1 MQSAGLQQLFT
12 GLIVAYPAVE
22 VNIFVLYLW
31 IKIGI
36 GGGNVE
42 KSRLYIRNA
51 VILALVNILLR
62 GAAVSFNGYVAGK
75 IGAES
80 MGLFTLVMS
89 IYGFAVTLAT
99 SSVNLAAVRLTAERC
114 ARIAGADAV
123 SYRKTIRQVIGSV
136 CRYSLLFGCGA
147 AVLLLGFSRPIAQLL
162 LDDMRTLSSLR
173 VLAFGLPAISLT
185 SALNGYFTGM
195 RKIVKNA
202 VMILWEQAAKFCIT
216 ATALVCVVPTGS
228 VEYMCLAVVGGSAA
242 AEAFSL
248 LAAVIL
254 YLTDSRIPKGDTPG
268 TDSRFLPTGFQD
280 AAGIAF
286 PVAVGAYARQ
296 GLVTAEHLAIPWGL
310 RQSGSSQEEA
320 LAAYGVLQGMA
331 LQVVLFP
338 YAVIGAFTGMLIPEV
353 TALDAVGE
361 QEKLRKLCGK
371 VLRTAAVFSL
381 VSFAV
386 FFLFADS
393 LGNGIYHTPEAGEYI
408 RKLAFLVPFMYM
420 DTVTDALLKG
430 LGEQRYCMK
439 VNIADALISLVL
451 VVLLTPPLGLGGYIV
466 SMYACEI
473 INLYLSAH
481 KLYMRICRGE
491 KTAVKISPN
500 PQREQ
505 G

>member
-1 MQSAGLQQLFT
+1 M
-12 GLIVAYPAVE
+12 
-22 VNIFVLYLW
+22 
-31 IKIGI
+31 
-36 GGGNVE
+36 E
-42 KSRLYIRNA
+42 KGRLYIRNA
-51 VILALVNILLR
+51 VLLAMVNILLR
-62 GAAVSFNGYVAGK
+62 GAAVSFNGYVSGK
-75 IGAES
+75 IGPES

-114 ARIAGADAV
+114 ARIAGGTV
-123 SYRKTIRQVIGSV
+123 ESYRKTVRQVIFAV

-147 AVLLLGFSRPIAQLL
+147 SMLLLGFSLPISHFL

-173 VLAFGLPAISLT
+173 VLALGLPAISLT

-202 VMILWEQAAKFCIT
+202 VMTLWEQAAKFCIT

-242 AEAFSL
+242 AEGMSL
-248 LAAVIL
+248 LVAAIL
-254 YLTDSRIPKGDTPG
+254 YLTDSLIPKGDTPG
-268 TDSRFLPTGFQD
+268 GRHTVLTTGFRD
-280 AAGIAF
+280 AADIAL

-310 RQSGSSQEEA
+310 RRSGSSQAEA
-320 LAAYGVLQGMA
+320 LEAYGVLQGMA

-338 YAVIGAFTGMLIPEV
+338 YAVIGAFTGVLIPEV

-361 QEKLRKLCGK
+361 TEKLNRLCRK

-381 VSFAV
+381 LSFAV
-386 FFLFADS
+386 FFLFAEP
-393 LGNGIYHTPEAGEYI
+393 LGIRIYHTPAAGDYI
-408 RKLAFLVPFMYM
+408 RKLSFLVPFMYI

-451 VVLLTPPLGLGGYIV
+451 VVLLTPTLGLGGYIV
-466 SMYACEI
+466 SMYGCEI
-473 INLYLSAH
+473 INLYFSAR
-481 KLYMRICRGE
+481 KLRQRLGKPE
-491 KTAVKISPN
+491 KKEKIPGSLQN
-500 PQREQ
+500 Q
-505 G
+505 GS